1 MVARMPHLTVE
12 DRPFAPVLAGTL
24 YFALVFALG
33 FVLGSVRTLLVPDL
47 PGDGRLV
54 GVLIELPV
62 MLMASWVLCGIVVRR
77 RAVAPAAGVRVVMGG
92 WAFSLLILAE
102 MLVGMWLF
110 GRSPAAHF
118 ALYRDPSYALGL
130 AAQLVFAA
138 MPLLRLRYSRES
150 R

>member
-1 MVARMPHLTVE
+1 MVARMPHLSIE
-12 DRPFAPVLAGTL
+12 GRPFAPVLAGSL

-33 FVLGSVRTLLVPDL
+33 FVLGTVRTLLVPHL
-47 PGDGRLV
+47 PGDGRLL
-54 GVLIELPV
+54 GVLIELPL
-62 MLMASWVLCGIVVRR
+62 MLVASWMLCGFVIRR
-77 RAVAPAAGVRVVMGG
+77 RAVAPAVGARVVMGG
-92 WAFSLLILAE
+92 WAFTLLILAE
-102 MLVGMWLF
+102 MLVGAWLF

-138 MPLLRLRYSRES
+138 MPLLRLRDSRES